1 MHLLSELL
9 SPSTSG
15 FIPRGQTYHWDRAL
29 MWLDASA
36 DLVIGSVYLL
46 ISLLLLWCYRRRPDF
61 SRRWMFLPFAAFM
74 VVCGFLQW
82 FDVGTLWVP
91 TYWAAGG
98 VKAAAALV
106 SLAAA
111 VGLVGVTPWALSVR
125 STPLPQARTDERPR
139 VEAHV
144 QAVSQE
150 LEGPVREPNAEL
162 VAAALREAEERLRV
176 LVEHAPEAMVVLDL
190 ELGRFSLVNE
200 NACRLFGL
208 PRDELLQRGLIE
220 LSAPVQPDGRRAEE
234 SGREKIQAAA
244 RGETPV
250 FEWMYRDGQ
259 ARNVICETRLV
270 RLPSSGAPLVR
281 GSIIDISERKRVED
295 ALRESE
301 AKYLTVFRTCPG
313 SLSISSLEDGRYLEV
328 NDAYERLFGYSRHE
342 VIGRSALQL
351 GIWVDPRD
359 RERLLAEVA
368 RTGRVQGFEASFRRK
383 DGGIWIGELSAE
395 TAGLAGAQWLVVALR
410 DVSSQ
415 KQAEHEIRVLNAE
428 LEQRVQRRTAELEDA
443 NQELES
449 FSYSVSHDLRTPV
462 RSIQGFAQAL
472 QQECGAQ
479 LPEQGLRYLERIQRA
494 TQRMAQLID
503 DLLKLARVARL
514 ELVTQPVDLTAMA
527 REVIQQLQSAD
538 RERRVEAQIEEG
550 LVAHCDARLLR
561 VVLENLFDNA
571 WKFTS
576 QTPKARIE
584 FGHKPGTSNV
594 FRVQDN
600 GAGFDVGLAHKLFV
614 PFQRLHGA
622 HEFPGTGIGLA
633 TVQRIIHRHG
643 GRIWAEGAVGRG
655 AAFLFTLGG
664 ENDTR

>member
-313 SLSISSLEDGRYLEV
+313 SLSISSLEDGRYRGV
-328 NDAYERLFGYSRHE
+328 NDAYGRLFGYSRHG
-342 VIGRSALQL
+342 VIGRSAL
-351 GIWVDPRD
+351 
-359 RERLLAEVA
+359 
-368 RTGRVQGFEASFRRK
+368 
-383 DGGIWIGELSAE
+383 
-395 TAGLAGAQWLVVALR
+395 
-410 DVSSQ
+410 
-415 KQAEHEIRVLNAE
+415 
-428 LEQRVQRRTAELEDA
+428 
-443 NQELES
+443 
-449 FSYSVSHDLRTPV
+449 
-462 RSIQGFAQAL
+462 
-472 QQECGAQ
+472 
-479 LPEQGLRYLERIQRA
+479 
-494 TQRMAQLID
+494 
-503 DLLKLARVARL
+503 
-514 ELVTQPVDLTAMA
+514 
-527 REVIQQLQSAD
+527 
-538 RERRVEAQIEEG
+538 
-550 LVAHCDARLLR
+550 
-561 VVLENLFDNA
+561 
-571 WKFTS
+571 
-576 QTPKARIE
+576 
-584 FGHKPGTSNV
+584 
-594 FRVQDN
+594 
-600 GAGFDVGLAHKLFV
+600 
-614 PFQRLHGA
+614 
-622 HEFPGTGIGLA
+622 
-633 TVQRIIHRHG
+633 
-643 GRIWAEGAVGRG
+643 
-655 AAFLFTLGG
+655 
-664 ENDTR
+664 